1 MKKEKGMK
9 RRSFFKASA
18 LGLAGL
24 ATGLKAEPANRE
36 ETIKKDSPPI
46 KRFRTL
52 GRTGFNVSDLG
63 IGTGRASSIP
73 LITAALDAGI
83 NYIDTAEE
91 YGRGQSEMGIGEAF
105 QGRDRKSLFI
115 TTKILTRDMNDKAQ
129 IIEKVGQSLERLKTD
144 YIDCMMMQGAPTVA
158 SLKNEAFHQ
167 AMELLKKEN
176 KVRFLGVSSH
186 GNMGQGQGESMEQVY
201 CGAVEDGRFDLFLVI
216 YNFLQREGGEKV
228 FEAAAKKNIAI
239 TIMKSDPVG
248 KYYEMKERVEAMK
261 KAGEKIDERMI
272 AQWERMEASVKEAQ
286 PFMDKYNLKT
296 VAEVKAAAR
305 KFVLGNPNA
314 HTLIASINS
323 FEELQNYLPLSGA
336 SLTMLDRQ
344 KLAEYAQACGRFYCR
359 HNCGA
364 CETSCPS
371 KVPVNQI
378 MRYFHYFDGHG
389 DERYAMAKYA
399 GLSTPK
405 ADQCSNCS
413 GWCEKSCP
421 FDVPIQ
427 GLLNIAHAHL
437 TLG

>member
-24 ATGLKAEPANRE
+24 ATGLKAEAANQE
-36 ETIKKDSPPI
+36 ETIKNDHPQI
-46 KRFRTL
+46 KRFHTL
-52 GRTGFNVSDLG
+52 GRTGFNASDLG
-63 IGTGRASSIP
+63 IGTGRASSVP

-115 TTKILTRDMNDKAQ
+115 TTKILTRDMNDKVQ
-129 IIEKVGQSLERLKTD
+129 IIEKVNKSLERLKTD
-144 YIDCMMMQGAPTVA
+144 YVDCMMMQGAPDVA
-158 SLKNEAFHQ
+158 SLKNEPFHQ
-167 AMELLKKEN
+167 AMAQLKQEK

-186 GNMGQGQGESMEQVY
+186 GAMGQSQGESMEQVD
-201 CGAVEDGRFDLFLVI
+201 CGAVEDGRFDVFLVI

-228 FEAAAKKNIAI
+228 FAAAAKKNIAI

-305 KFVLGNPNA
+305 KFVLDNPNV

-323 FEELQNYLPLSGA
+323 FDDLQNYLPISGS
-336 SLTMLDRQ
+336 SLTSAERQ
-344 KLAEYAQACGRFYCR
+344 KLMEYELACGRFYCR
-359 HNCGA
+359 HNCGV

-378 MRYFHYFDGHG
+378 MRYFHYFDGNSN
-389 DERYAMAKYA
+389 ERYAMGKYA
-399 GLSTPK
+399 GIAAPK
-405 ADQCSNCS
+405 ADRCRSCP
-413 GWCEKSCP
+413 GWCEKACP
-421 FDVPIQ
+421 YNVPIQ
-427 GLLNIAHAHL
+427 GLLNIAHSQL